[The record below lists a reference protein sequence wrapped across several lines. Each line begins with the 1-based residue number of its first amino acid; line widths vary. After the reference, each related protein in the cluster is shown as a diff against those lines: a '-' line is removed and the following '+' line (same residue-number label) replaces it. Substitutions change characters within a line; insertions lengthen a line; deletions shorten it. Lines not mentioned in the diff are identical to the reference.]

1 MIWLFNIILKL
12 QLNVLWG
19 IQLKIR
25 ILVGAMVLCGLSY
38 SYANGL
44 TQSQFDI
51 EVKSIYNEIE
61 ASQIRLHQ
69 SVDSKQNIS
78 LIIQRACEYA
88 DALNALE
95 RIAQKNIHM
104 AKAKEEALF
113 AKKMRNSFE
122 LSFQD
127 LGTSYQKS
135 CKP

>member
-1 MIWLFNIILKL
+1 M
-12 QLNVLWG
+12 NVLWG

-61 ASQIRLHQ
+61 ASQIRLYQ

-95 RIAQKNIHM
+95 RLAQKNIHM

-113 AKKMRNSFE
+113 ARKMRNSFDR
-122 LSFQD
+122 SFQD

-135 CKP
+135 CKS

>member
-1 MIWLFNIILKL
+1 M
-12 QLNVLWG
+12 
-19 IQLKIR
+19 KIR

-88 DALNALE
+88 DALYALE

>member
-1 MIWLFNIILKL
+1 M

-95 RIAQKNIHM
+95 RLAQKNIHM

>member
-1 MIWLFNIILKL
+1 M
-12 QLNVLWG
+12 NVLWG

-95 RIAQKNIHM
+95 RLAQKNIHM

-113 AKKMRNSFE
+113 ARKMRNSFDR
-122 LSFQD
+122 SFQD

-135 CKP
+135 CKS

>member
-95 RIAQKNIHM
+95 RLAQKNIHM

-113 AKKMRNSFE
+113 ARKMRNSFDR
-122 LSFQD
+122 SFQD

-135 CKP
+135 CKS